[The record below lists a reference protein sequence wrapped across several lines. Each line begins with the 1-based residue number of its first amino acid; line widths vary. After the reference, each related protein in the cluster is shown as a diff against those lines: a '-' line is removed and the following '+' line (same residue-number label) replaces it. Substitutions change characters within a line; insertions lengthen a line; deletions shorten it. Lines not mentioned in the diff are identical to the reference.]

1 MIIFQF
7 IVINIHYRMRS
18 LKIQRN
24 NTRKKAI
31 SNSFIP
37 PSYSFL
43 SFFLRRASS
52 TSFTWTYVRTIVHR
66 RNIIPDR
73 DRRERERSTRFIWRS
88 FALSLTHEP
97 SREPAGFY
105 PLLHA
110 LLYTLDTIIVLEI
123 YEPDKLLYYSSCV
136 VGKKEGEEEREKVRR
151 FNFYI
156 IGSRV

>member
-52 TSFTWTYVRTIVHR
+52 TSFTWTYVRTIVRR

-123 YEPDKLLYYSSCV
+123 YERVTNCFIIRRASLEK
-136 VGKKEGEEEREKVRR
+136 KKERKRERKWEGL
-151 FNFYI
+151 I
-156 IGSRV
+156 SIS